1 MITWLKT
8 EDNLGDY
15 KLKNR
20 NIKYGNSTGRVK
32 ISTISKVKKLFVK
45 NMKHDTA

>member
-8 EDNLGDY
+8 EENLGVY
-15 KLKNR
+15 KLKHR
-20 NIKYGNSTGRVK
+20 NIKYANLTGRVK

-45 NMKHDTA
+45 NMKRDTS

>member
-1 MITWLKT
+1 MITWVKT

-15 KLKNR
+15 KLKHR
-20 NIKYGNSTGRVK
+20 NIKYGNFPGRVN

-45 NMKHDTA
+45 NMKHDTS